1 MIIAV
6 GSKTKNMNESVEI
19 PVLYKNQELFFT
31 MKLVV
36 MGYVYKFQVEVD
48 GQQFF
53 FEKDDNGEYRAIAA
67 LSDDRDVKTPDTG
80 LLKAIAA
87 AIESTLK

>member
-1 MIIAV
+1 MD
-6 GSKTKNMNESVEI
+6 EPVEI
-19 PVLYKNQELFFT
+19 PVLYKNREFFFT

-53 FEKDDNGEYRAIAA
+53 FEQDDNGEYRAIAA
-67 LSDDRDVKTPDTG
+67 LSDDRDAKTPDTG

-87 AIESTLK
+87 AIELILK